1 MYVFSF
7 ESQFPKWGRF
17 HLKLGQLVARV
28 VFPLMN
34 MQFVSL
40 DIDEEVVSQTTP
52 IRAHKGLLKELAE
65 AVVIMTPLQ
74 SVVAITLT
82 GSPERWIKAG

>member
-1 MYVFSF
+1 MGA
-7 ESQFPKWGRF
+7 FPSPVRSAGRSRRLSA
-17 HLKLGQLVARV
+17 HEHAE
-28 VFPLMN
+28 
-34 MQFVSL
+34 FVSL

-74 SVVAITLT
+74 SVVAITLP